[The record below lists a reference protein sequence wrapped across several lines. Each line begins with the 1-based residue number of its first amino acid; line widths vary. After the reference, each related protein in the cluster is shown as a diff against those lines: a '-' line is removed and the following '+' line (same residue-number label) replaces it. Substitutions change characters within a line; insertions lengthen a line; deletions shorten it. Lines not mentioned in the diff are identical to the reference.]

1 VGASLQVS
9 SGVVDGQA
17 VVAATAD
24 EEDGKADVEAAV
36 SQGLEEDGQADADA
50 EISQGVEED
59 GQADAEAEISQGVE
73 AAAADADINPEE
85 AGTDSDG

>member
-1 VGASLQVS
+1 LQVS
-9 SGVVDGQA
+9 IGVFDGQA
-17 VVAATAD
+17 VVAAAAK
-24 EEDGKADVEAAV
+24 ED
-36 SQGLEEDGQADADA
+36 DGQADSEA

-59 GQADAEAEISQGVE
+59 GQADADAEISQGVE